1 MAILTWDQYMNPVL
15 EVLQGGEVLVRRDL
29 IERVADRTNT
39 TDKDRM
45 EFIDSGQATYVSR
58 ISWAITYLHRADCLD
73 RPKRAH
79 YVINDLGRQLHH
91 QHPDGVS
98 HKALASF
105 VESQGM
111 LPLTESRK
119 PEPGSAVVEEGN
131 VEKHNELT
139 PTEQIEA
146 GVERLHETVAADLLD
161 RLHANAPEF
170 FEQAVLDLLIA
181 MGYGG
186 TKGKAT
192 RTQLSNDGGIDGV
205 IDQDALGLSRIYVQA
220 KRYALDRVIG
230 RPDIQAFVGALHGEQ
245 AHQGVFITTGQFSN
259 SAVNYA
265 ENLNVRVVLID
276 GARLAQLMIR
286 FGVGVQVKRTVAV
299 VEVDE
304 DFFEV

>member
-1 MAILTWDQYMNPVL
+1 MAILTWDQYLSPVL
-15 EVLQGGEVLVRRDL
+15 QVLQEGSVLVRRE
-29 IERVADRTNT
+29 IVERVAIKTGV
-39 TDKDRM
+39 TDEERGDLIR
-45 EFIDSGQATYVSR
+45 SGQPRYINR
-58 ISWAITYLHRADCLD
+58 IDWAINDLHKADCLD

-79 YVINDLGRQLHH
+79 YVINELGRKLHAE
-91 QHPDGVS
+91 HPGGVLKKDLNRFAEA
-98 HKALASF
+98 HGIQPPAL
-105 VESQGM
+105 
-111 LPLTESRK
+111 RK
-119 PEPGSAVVEEGN
+119 SEEREEADI
-131 VEKHNELT
+131 EKQEELT

-161 RLHANAPEF
+161 RLHANDPEF

-220 KRYALDRVIG
+220 KRYALDRVVG

-259 SAVNYA
+259 GAVGYA

>member
-1 MAILTWDQYMNPVL
+1 MAIRTWDGYLTPVL
-15 EVLQGGEVLVRRDL
+15 EVPKGGMAAVRRDL
-29 IERVADRTNT
+29 IEQVARQTGI
-39 TDKDRM
+39 TDKDRL
-45 EFIDSGQATYVSR
+45 EYINSGQALYVSR

-79 YVINDLGRQLHH
+79 YAINDLGRELLAA
-91 QHPDGVS
+91 HPEGLNGKLLSQFAEAHGIVPPATS
-98 HKALASF
+98 HKLSTVAGDGGD
-105 VESQGM
+105 VDKQQ
-111 LPLTESRK
+111 
-119 PEPGSAVVEEGN
+119 
-131 VEKHNELT
+131 ELT
-139 PTEQIEA
+139 PTELIEA
-146 GVERLHETVAADLLD
+146 GVERLHANVAADLLD
-161 RLHANAPEF
+161 RLYANDPAF
-170 FEQAVLDLLIA
+170 FEQAVLDLLIG

-186 TKGKAT
+186 TKGRAT

-220 KRYALDRVIG
+220 KRYALDRVVG

-245 AHQGVFITTGQFSN
+245 AHQGVFITTGQFS
-259 SAVNYA
+259 SGAVGYA

-286 FGVGVQVKRTVAV
+286 FGVGVQVKRTVSV